1 MTKAP
6 PAEQAMHR
14 NHVAKVVGDD
24 LKLDASE
31 FDGCWLIIPDHYCM
45 VCWDTHIH
53 CQKHVDADR
62 VVSKS
67 VELSLGHPCCPCGLA
82 ALLQWVCCPRT
93 FLGLR
98 APDAE
103 DRSKNSFDYIEGK
116 ADAMD
121 ILFTNPYVKRFHLLP
136 YQRVTMRQFFYSM
149 GLTLE
154 SKYYAP
160 GFQSLG
166 QRCDKSRQTDLNG
179 INSTWQYSGKSKATS
194 RPWIPKSRAIE
205 APTCCFGTP
214 LMPSKAVRCA
224 PTCCVPAAFDRDLQ
238 LLAAYYSGSRRNDDR
253 PLTTSEQEDK
263 EMCKAIF
270 AGALEVG
277 NIPLMRRYR
286 AVVGALKPEH
296 ALVLA
301 GNGHLEGLKWAR
313 DEGVDFPP
321 EICVAAASS
330 GKVDVLKYCK
340 ENGAPCGDDV
350 MMYAV
355 RSGSVECVEYCLK
368 TLKLPWGERT
378 IMLASK
384 ISPEMLKYCLDNG
397 APEDTYALESALHTA
412 DLEVVKVFSKSSRPF
427 PRPPPWMKPGATHT
441 IELYL
446 YNEMQGTCRQIER
459 ICAAKGY
466 SVIYKEPTPSAG

>member
-1 MTKAP
+1 
-6 PAEQAMHR
+6 MHR

-31 FDGCWLIIPDHYCM
+31 FDGCWLIIPDHSCM
-45 VCWDTHIH
+45 VYSDTYLHV
-53 CQKHVDADR
+53 QKHIDADT
-62 VVSKS
+62 VVSKA
-67 VELSLGHPCCPCGLA
+67 VELSVCNFICPCA
-82 ALLQWVCCPRT
+82 WPCLQWVCCPRT

-116 ADAMD
+116 SNAED
-121 ILFTNPYVKRFHLLP
+121 ILAVGKGNPYLKRWHLLEH
-136 YQRVTMRQFFYSM
+136 QQVTMRQFFYSM
-149 GLTLE
+149 GLTLK

-194 RPWIPKSRAIE
+194 RPWIPYSRAINQE
-205 APTCCFGTP
+205 DHAQIAPTCCIGTP

-277 NIPLMRRYR
+277 NIPLMRRCR

-296 ALVLA
+296 AHVLA

-384 ISPEMLKYCLDNG
+384 ISPEVLKYCLDNG
-397 APEDTYALESALHTA
+397 APEDTYALKSALRIA
-412 DLEVVKVFSKSSRPF
+412 DLEVVKVFSKSSHPF
-427 PRPPPWMKPGATHT
+427 PRPPPFLEPGASDT
-441 IELYL
+441 IELML
-446 YNEMQGTCRQIER
+446 YDEGTCRQIER

-466 SVIYKEPTPSAG
+466 SVIYKASSQTPDI

>member
-14 NHVAKVVGDD
+14 NHVAEVVGDD
-24 LKLDASE
+24 LMLDASE
-31 FDGCWLIIPDHYCM
+31 FDGCWLMIPDQGCDYHM
-45 VCWDTHIH
+45 HVQQHI
-53 CQKHVDADR
+53 DADT
-62 VVSKS
+62 VVSKA
-67 VELSLGHPCCPCGLA
+67 VGLNVCAAIWPCFWPC
-82 ALLQWVCCPRT
+82 LQWVCCPRT

-116 ADAMD
+116 GDAKD
-121 ILFTNPYVKRFHLLP
+121 ILFENPYVKRWNLLP
-136 YQRVTMRQFFYSM
+136 HQQVTMRQFFYSM

-194 RPWIPKSRAIE
+194 RPWIPNSRAIE

-277 NIPLMRRYR
+277 NIPLMRRCR

-296 ALVLA
+296 AHVLA

-384 ISPEMLKYCLDNG
+384 ISLEMLKYCLDNG
-397 APEDTYALESALHTA
+397 APEDTYALESALRTA
-412 DLEVVKVFSKSSRPF
+412 DLEVVKVFSKSSHPF
-427 PRPPPWMKPGATHT
+427 PRPPPFLKPGESDT
-441 IELYL
+441 IALNN
-446 YNEMQGTCRQIER
+446 YNEMQETCRQIER

-466 SVIYKEPTPSAG
+466 SVIYKQAEYTPSG